1 MLDINMLFKIAAA
14 GILIIIIEK
23 VLKSSGKEDISTLTN
38 IAGVVII
45 LLMIINLI
53 SKLFDSI
60 KSPIGEVITFLK
72 DMSSKADIDSFYI
85 TLVLKIVGIT
95 YIATFA
101 TEICKEAGAQG
112 IASRIEL
119 AAKILILVIAM
130 PILMGVLDAIL
141 KIM

>member
-1 MLDINMLFKIAAA
+1 MDIIKIISFSLITLFIFLYFKEEKPSIATQVS
-14 GILIIIIEK
+14 L
-23 VLKSSGKEDISTLTN
+23 VSG
-38 IAGVVII
+38 VII
-45 LLMIINLI
+45 LIFLMNPISDVIN
-53 SKLFDSI
+53 
-60 KSPIGEVITFLK
+60 FLK
-72 DMSSKADIDSFYI
+72 DMSARANINNFYI

-101 TEICKEAGAQG
+101 IEICKDAKAEG

>member
-1 MLDINMLFKIAAA
+1 MDIIKIIAFSLVSLFLFMYFKEEKPSIATQISLVS
-14 GILIIIIEK
+14 G
-23 VLKSSGKEDISTLTN
+23 VL
-38 IAGVVII
+38 
-45 LLMIINLI
+45 LL
-53 SKLFDSI
+53 LFLL
-60 KSPIGEVITFLK
+60 SPISEVINFLK
-72 DMSSKADIDSFYI
+72 DMSSKAEIDSFYI

>member
-1 MLDINMLFKIAAA
+1 MYFKEEKPSVATQISLVSGVLLLLF
-14 GILIIIIEK
+14 
-23 VLKSSGKEDISTLTN
+23 
-38 IAGVVII
+38 
-45 LLMIINLI
+45 LL
-53 SKLFDSI
+53 
-60 KSPIGEVITFLK
+60 SPIGEVITFLK